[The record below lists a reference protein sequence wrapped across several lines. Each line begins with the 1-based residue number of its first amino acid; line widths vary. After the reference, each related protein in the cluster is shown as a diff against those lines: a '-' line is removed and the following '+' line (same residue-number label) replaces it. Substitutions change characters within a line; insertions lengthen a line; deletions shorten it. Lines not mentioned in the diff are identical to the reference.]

1 MCDDHVTNVIR
12 KAASDEDF
20 EDKLIRAITTAVR
33 KRLKEDPGLEVDP
46 EFAITFSEYFSE
58 VPGPTGYTSFRVTI
72 LRKDR
77 KQLLKPLRSGNS
89 GDWTEG
95 RHRYEARLSDGSLLY
110 DVSADVGTKTVHVV
124 FW

>member
-1 MCDDHVTNVIR
+1 MTNVIR

-77 KQLLKPLRSGNS
+77 KQLLKSLRSGNS